1 MLSLV
6 RSALWDCEPDKPV
19 LEALNYEQWM
29 QVLAQA
35 HRQTVTGLVYLALE
49 KHPVQVP
56 ENVVMELMKRVNS
69 LVNKNIKM
77 RATEGSVL
85 GLFQQLHPIVMKGSV
100 CAARYPSPELRETG
114 DIDIYFSPEE
124 YHAALGLIP
133 VHYTSNPDEGVKFTL
148 NGRVVEV
155 HSRYYDLHTSK
166 VPEPDT
172 PEGELVMLAAHI
184 FKHAAGPGVGLR
196 QICDF
201 ALAWRNHGGGN
212 MNQVFRDAGLGRWSR
227 MLLSF
232 VHDYLDPS
240 VEAEYLNPKPLL
252 QIVEK
257 SGNFG
262 HHSKS
267 REKSLNGPVILR
279 KADTALRILSR
290 LPFALRYAPS
300 EAIHRVKELASP
312 S

>member
-1 MLSLV
+1 MS
-6 RSALWDCEPDKPV
+6 SG
-19 LEALNYEQWM
+19 QWM

-56 ENVVMELMKRVNS
+56 YNIVMELMRRVNQ
-69 LVNKNIKM
+69 LANKNIKM
-77 RATEGSVL
+77 RTVEASVL
-85 GLFQQLHPIVMKGSV
+85 GIFSQLHPVIMKGST
-100 CAARYPSPELRETG
+100 CAARYPSPELRESG

-124 YHAALGLIP
+124 YPAALGLIP
-133 VHYTSNPDEGVKFTL
+133 VGYSTNKDEGVTFTM

-166 VPEPDT
+166 VPEPAT
-172 PEGELVMLAAHI
+172 QEGELVMLAAHI

-201 ALAWRNHGGGN
+201 ALAWRAYGGGN
-212 MNQVFRDAGLGRWSR
+212 MQQVFRDAGLGKWSR
-227 MLLSF
+227 LLLSF

-240 VEAEYLNPKPLL
+240 VEVKYLNPKPLL
-252 QIVEK
+252 RIVEER
-257 SGNFG
+257 GNFG

-267 REKSLNGPVILR
+267 REKILNGPVFLR

-300 EAIHRVKELASP
+300 EAIHRVHELASP